1 MNRTFTLILVFLFS
15 AGSFAQVNRP
25 MTLDECI
32 KTGMENS
39 KTLKIAKYKVD
50 AAEEKLKEVNTAYLP
65 TLKFMGNYTRLS
77 KVDPFTVMGIT
88 IAPSILDNYTTK
100 LSLMQPL
107 FTGGRIS
114 GTSDMMESNYE
125 AAKSDYNKEKDQL
138 VYDVKNAFWSYYKS
152 LENRKAIEENIKMVE
167 AHLKDIENMMVL
179 GLATNNDVLR
189 VKVQLSNA
197 RLLLIDAKNNVEI
210 SMIGLNNVMGIPVN
224 QDTKIEAK
232 PNSPTTQTWDLD
244 KLIKEAI
251 ANRPEIK
258 AMEYRIKMNES
269 SITVSNA
276 SWFPQFSA
284 GANYTYSKPN
294 SRIFP
299 TVNEFK
305 GTWDVGITMTYDLWN
320 WRLTSHQT
328 AQNKL
333 NLEQALLSLGQ
344 IKDGISLEVN
354 QVYLGLVRAKEKIP
368 VADETVKQAEE
379 NYRVTSEKYKQGL
392 VLNSDVIDAETSLL
406 QAKINYTTSVV
417 DYELML
423 ARLEKSISK

>member
-1 MNRTFTLILVFLFS
+1 MKRVLTFILVFLFAAA
-15 AGSFAQVNRP
+15 AGAQLDKP
-25 MTLDECI
+25 MTLDDCI
-32 KTGMENS
+32 RTGMENS
-39 KTLKIAKYKVD
+39 KTLKISKYKVD
-50 AAEEKLKEVNTAYLP
+50 AAEEKLKEVNTAFLP
-65 TLKFMGNYTRLS
+65 SLKFMGNYSRLS
-77 KVDPFTVMGIT
+77 PVDPFVVMGIS

-100 LSLMQPL
+100 LSLSQPL

-125 AAKSDYNKEKDQL
+125 AAKSDYDKEKDQL
-138 VYDVKNAFWSYYKS
+138 VYDIKNAFWSYYKS
-152 LENRKAIEENIKMVE
+152 IENSKAIDENIRMVE
-167 AHLKDIENMMVL
+167 AHLKDIENMMTL

-189 VKVQLSNA
+189 VKVQLSNTK
-197 RLLLIDAKNNVEI
+197 LLQIDAQNNVEI
-210 SMIGLNNVMGIPVN
+210 SMIGLNNVMGLSVN
-224 QDTKIEAK
+224 RDTKIEANPDLPK
-232 PNSPTTQTWDLD
+232 SQTWDLD

-269 SITVSNA
+269 SITVSN
-276 SWFPQFSA
+276 SYWYPMITA
-284 GANYTYSKPN
+284 GANYTYAQPN

-299 TVNEFK
+299 SVNQFK
-305 GTWDVGITMTYDLWN
+305 GTWDVGVTLTYDIWN

-333 NLEQALLSLGQ
+333 NLEQARLSLGQ

-354 QVYLGLVRAKEKIP
+354 QVYLGLVKAKERIP
-368 VADETVKQAEE
+368 VANETVSQAEE

-417 DYELML
+417 DYELMI